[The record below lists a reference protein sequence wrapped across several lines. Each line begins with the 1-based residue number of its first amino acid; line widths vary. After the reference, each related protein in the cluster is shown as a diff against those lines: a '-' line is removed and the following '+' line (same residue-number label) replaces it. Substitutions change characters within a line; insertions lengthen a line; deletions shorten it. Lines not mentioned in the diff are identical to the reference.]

1 MSSFPEEEHLSDITE
16 SVWTGFLDIPLA
28 RTRGEPSGC
37 ECAASVSIQG
47 AWNGALVVCCSR
59 QLAQRVATTM
69 FQCEDDELREALWSD
84 ALGEIA
90 NIIGGNVKAML
101 PSPSQLGLPRFHVD
115 WQLGPAGQSRAGQIV
130 AFRSD
135 GEPLHILLLDEPV

>member
-1 MSSFPEEEHLSDITE
+1 MSVNMPENEHLSDITE

-28 RTRGEPSGC
+28 RSRSEPAAC
-37 ECAASVSIQG
+37 ECAASVRIEG
-47 AWNGALVVCCSR
+47 AWNGSLVVCCSR
-59 QLAQRVATTM
+59 LLAQRVATTM
-69 FQCEDDELREALWSD
+69 FQCEENEAREALWSD

-101 PSPSQLGLPRFHVD
+101 PAPSQLGLPRFHAD
-115 WQLGPAGQSRAGQIV
+115 WRPSGQGQVV

-135 GEPLHILLLDEPV
+135 GEPLHILLLDEAV